1 MTQQTRKANHIEHG
15 KNTLRQPVSRLGR
28 ETLAF
33 SKTLAPHRGAIK
45 HCIGH
50 YHLETVAALPVEHYQ
65 LTRTIGL

>member
-1 MTQQTRKANHIEHG
+1 MTQKARQTHPIERC
-15 KNTLRQPVSRLGR
+15 NNSLRQRVSRLGR